1 MCGTPRLLACS
12 GLVRLVGALRVR
24 ERSRTGRHLGP
35 QCRILLIH
43 SSTGRWL
50 EWCKR
55 WFNQTVATASPYVLS
70 NPLTLAGDFVF
81 LRFSW
86 SSLNGR
92 YRSSSRA
99 NFRVNAC
106 GFFERTGQWADWTDC
121 HSEEVRVLRDLAA
134 RLSRVPKRVF
144 CRFSSSRAC

>member
-1 MCGTPRLLACS
+1 M
-12 GLVRLVGALRVR
+12 
-24 ERSRTGRHLGP
+24 
-35 QCRILLIH
+35 
-43 SSTGRWL
+43 
-50 EWCKR
+50 
-55 WFNQTVATASPYVLS
+55 
-70 NPLTLAGDFVF
+70 F

-99 NFRVNAC
+99 NFRENAC

-144 CRFSSSRAC
+144 CRFSGRLAHAELEKLVNLRETAQTLGK